1 MHPVG
6 DKSLCFEGFTLDL
19 KRGCLRS
26 GNEEIALR
34 PKGFDLLRCLVE
46 NAGRLVSKDELI
58 RSIWP
63 NVIVTDEFVT
73 RCVSD
78 VRLALGD
85 RNQRLIKTVRKRGYL
100 FLAPTVGTEPV
111 VNNAGDRPTAAAL
124 MPPLS
129 IVVLPFED
137 LGRNA
142 PRGGFADAI
151 TDSLTTD
158 LSRLPDYFV
167 VARKSAL
174 TYKGREA
181 DVRQIGRALGV
192 RYVVEGSVQRRARRI
207 RVNARLVDA
216 ETGAHLWAERFDKTV
231 GDLLDMQQEV
241 TTRLTRALDMR
252 LVAVEEQRL
261 QHERSGNMSSVEFTI
276 CGWAIYFRTLSMR
289 GMLEA
294 RGMFEEAL
302 RLDGE
307 NVDALFGL
315 AETHMWEVN
324 SYLSTNRAEQIQVAE
339 AAISRAQI
347 LISNRF
353 SHPFWPSCDTA
364 CHASARA
371 SASRNRNCH

>member
-1 MHPVG
+1 MASRWGNGSLHPCHVARTTAMPVALPPVLQKAILTCSEIKKPSPPAVVKSTCMKSEKMLKSGWRRKSRSGFLLGAIAMHPVG
-6 DKSLCFEGFTLDL
+6 DKRLCFEGFTLDL

-63 NVIVTDEFVT
+63 NVIVTDESVT

-276 CGWAIYFRTLSMR
+276 RGWAIYFRTLSMR
-289 GMLEA
+289 GIPRLE
-294 RGMFEEAL
+294 EC
-302 RLDGE
+302 
-307 NVDALFGL
+307 
-315 AETHMWEVN
+315 
-324 SYLSTNRAEQIQVAE
+324 
-339 AAISRAQI
+339 SR
-347 LISNRF
+347 R
-353 SHPFWPSCDTA
+353 
-364 CHASARA
+364 R
-371 SASRNRNCH
+371 